1 MRQLIQQ
8 NASLLPA
15 LLQEIG
21 RENPELLQV
30 KQRTGLLI
38 VPLLR
43 NKRAWTQEPYNLFFF
58 SFQIWKSILGNR
70 GWKWLFPLQ
79 EISRHQEQ
87 FIQMLNEPNPEP
99 VPGGGGS
106 AVATA
111 AGIPGTA
118 SGENPMRYIHVT
130 AQEKESIER
139 VRSTKQLSP
148 RPRSSNLNFP
158 KVWSFQGG
166 KHETQIGIYISNV
179 FFAWNSSLIAAK
191 RTGLSRGTRYT
202 SLLRLWEER
211 EHGRQ
216 LPFTTELWWWVKV
229 GSFCFFCL
237 FVLFLPPLF
246 DCRNSQNML
255 MFALPNSKKIRNT
268 DSFHISISQWHW
280 MLISNYCL

>member
-38 VPLLR
+38 VPLLQ
-43 NKRAWTQEPYNLFFF
+43 NKRAWTPEPYNLFFF
-58 SFQIWKSILGNR
+58 CFPFQIWESISGNR
-70 GWKWLFPLQ
+70 SWTWLFPLQ

-99 VPGGGGS
+99 VPGGGGG
-106 AVATA
+106 AAATA
-111 AGIPGTA
+111 AGSAGTA

-139 VRSTKQLSP
+139 VRSTKHLSP

-158 KVWSFQGG
+158 KVWSFQEG

-179 FFAWNSSLIAAK
+179 FFTWNSSLLAAK

-202 SLLRLWEER
+202 SLLRLREER

-229 GSFCFFCL
+229 WLGFFFL
-237 FVLFLPPLF
+237 FVCSLFLPPLF
-246 DCRNSQNML
+246 NCWNSQNVL
-255 MFALPNSKKIRNT
+255 MFALPNTKKNQKRRPVPHLHFPMTLDI
-268 DSFHISISQWHW
+268 DQ
-280 MLISNYCL
+280 